1 MFAKTALTSMAV
13 FLGIY
18 LLLGALET
26 LGVGL
31 DRPLPVGDD
40 ISQRIVARF
49 EVEEEKYFTWGRWID
64 LTTALGFA
72 GLLLA
77 TPSLRVSFRTR
88 ALLTSGAA
96 LAIAGDMI
104 DLSKL
109 TGFELA
115 RFGLDHGLPETF
127 AAGNV
132 FKSAINTTSTYVWV
146 SGLIIVAIG
155 LMVLMGESRRGRL
168 RTSSGVFAAG
178 LLGMAVSGPFL
189 GSPYFET
196 AVTVMGLA
204 AIVWAFAAMS
214 LLDGDPAADGE

>member
-1 MFAKTALTSMAV
+1 MSPTK
-13 FLGIY
+13 
-18 LLLGALET
+18 
-26 LGVGL
+26 
-31 DRPLPVGDD
+31 
-40 ISQRIVARF
+40 
-49 EVEEEKYFTWGRWID
+49 GRWID

-146 SGLIIVAIG
+146 GGLIIVAIG
-155 LMVLMGESRRGRL
+155 LTVLMGESRRGRL

-178 LLGMAVSGPFL
+178 LVGMAVSGPFL

-214 LLDGDPAADGE
+214 LLEGDPAPDDEEGPIPPGKTPAGRREGQ